1 MSSSGLEVFD
11 RTIQTSHIWLKGMM
25 EELGWE
31 DRHKAFQGLRVTLH
45 ALRDRLPV
53 EAATHL
59 GAQMPIL
66 IGGFYYENWKPA
78 NKPLKERHKEEFLSH
93 IRDYFRTSD
102 PNIDAEQIVRAAF
115 KVLSKQITKG
125 EIEKIKHMMPDE
137 LRELWPESIPA

>member
-1 MSSSGLEVFD
+1 MSSTGLEVFD
-11 RTIQTSHIWLKGMM
+11 RTIQTSQMWLKSMM

-45 ALRDRLPV
+45 TLRDRLPV
-53 EAATHL
+53 EEAAHL

-78 NKPLKERHKEEFLSH
+78 NKPLKERHKEEFLNH
-93 IRDYFRTSD
+93 IRDYFRMSD
-102 PNIDAEQIVRAAF
+102 PNVDAEQIARAAF
-115 KVLSKQITKG
+115 RVLSKQITQG
-125 EIEKIKHMMPDE
+125 EIEDIKHMMPDE